1 MKVFL
6 LCVHLRKIIILGK
19 VSALDLTKPTV
30 QKALLE
36 LVGKFIVWGVDGI
49 NLADSGFGESADLAG
64 LIKQIRALN
73 GADKM

>member
-1 MKVFL
+1 MKVIYSFASYIKL
-6 LCVHLRKIIILGK
+6 ILGK
-19 VSALDLTKPTV
+19 VSALRLTNPTV

-36 LVGKFIVWGVDGI
+36 LVENFIKWGVDGI
-49 NLADSGFGESADLAG
+49 NLADSGFADGADLEG